1 MRLLF
6 KRLSC
11 TFILLALI
19 IDQSEQRTKAKR
31 KKSHIK
37 SAPRERNIKSVP
49 HERSTTSKNAI
60 LEGMGKEQLVPAR
73 VSQLEQKARLKRK
86 QIHRKNQRGP
96 HQKMGPQQPVP
107 AKVKEM
113 MLTDTFRFSF

>member
-37 SAPRERNIKSVP
+37 SAPRERNIKS
-49 HERSTTSKNAI
+49 KNAI

-73 VSQLEQKARLKRK
+73 VSQLEQKARLTRK
-86 QIHRKNQRGP
+86 QIHRKSKSAP

-107 AKVKEM
+107 AKVKEAL
-113 MLTDTFRFSF
+113 LTNKFRFSF